1 MKKYEKPTI
10 VIESF
15 ELSHSIANCDL
26 PMNHA
31 EGACKFESNELPGM
45 LNPGETVFD
54 SGLSCTLDYGEFMS
68 IFEGYCLQ
76 TGTPGQT
83 LFTS

>member
-10 VIESF
+10 AIERF
-15 ELSHSIANCDL
+15 ELSHSIANCN
-26 PMNHA
+26 PAMNHA
-31 EGACKFESNELPGM
+31 EGACKYESNELFGK
-45 LNPGETVFD
+45 LNPGETVFNLGD
-54 SGLSCTLDYGEFMS
+54 CTYSMQEFVS

-76 TGTPGQT
+76 TSADSQT